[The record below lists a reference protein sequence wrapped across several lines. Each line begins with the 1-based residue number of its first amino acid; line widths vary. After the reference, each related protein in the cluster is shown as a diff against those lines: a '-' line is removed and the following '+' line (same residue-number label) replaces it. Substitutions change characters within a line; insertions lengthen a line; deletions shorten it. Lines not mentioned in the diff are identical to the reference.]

1 MLELVK
7 GIQSSTNSFRGCHYL
22 PKLKGLYIW
31 RLAHDRLQTMDN
43 LERRNIILTTSSSH
57 ENHFLLQFKFQHHTP
72 SCQNPTLFSFFFL
85 TIFFLSPLIIFPFF
99 LIVRN
104 CHVNFIFVLSME
116 CMGLVPYVR

>member
-43 LERRNIILTTSSSH
+43 LERRNIINDANDLNCVFFSGCVQTSRH
-57 ENHFLLQFKFQHHTP
+57 LFFECRV
-72 SCQNPTLFSFFFL
+72 SCYVWNYWYSWYGEYDEGYLGVCL
-85 TIFFLSPLIIFPFF
+85 DYLIFI
-99 LIVRN
+99 
-104 CHVNFIFVLSME
+104 
-116 CMGLVPYVR
+116 